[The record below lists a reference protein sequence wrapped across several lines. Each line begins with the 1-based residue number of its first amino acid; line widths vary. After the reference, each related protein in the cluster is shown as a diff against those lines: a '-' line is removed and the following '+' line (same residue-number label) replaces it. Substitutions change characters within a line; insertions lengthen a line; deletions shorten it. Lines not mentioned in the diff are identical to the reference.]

1 MSRSAASHPEKG
13 YGGQGQWGMRSI
25 YRTWFIGVIKIE
37 KTEYLTSSMFRL
49 FGSGETKSSLARV
62 CQSSAGFP
70 IEGGLI
76 LDPSN
81 SSGKSSKYML

>member
-1 MSRSAASHPEKG
+1 
-13 YGGQGQWGMRSI
+13 
-25 YRTWFIGVIKIE
+25 
-37 KTEYLTSSMFRL
+37 MFRL